1 MQLKLQLLL
10 LTDIAASDLPA
21 RTPATMGRQHEHRHR
36 NHIEMPLRHRS
47 TLMPATDNGGKEG
60 QWTRGYW
67 QGGGGPHRR
76 VDGRRG
82 RWAWVLVM
90 MRAAQTAAKR
100 LIDGVACWPTNAQ
113 RH

>member
-47 TLMPATDNGGKEG
+47 TLMPATDKLVERRDSGRGVSGTGVGGDTEG
-60 QWTRGYW
+60 WMGGGADGRGYS
-67 QGGGGPHRR
+67 
-76 VDGRRG
+76 
-82 RWAWVLVM
+82 
-90 MRAAQTAAKR
+90 
-100 LIDGVACWPTNAQ
+100 
-113 RH
+113 